1 MDQVL
6 DYLFGAASFVPHGYC
21 LLWRPDLV
29 ALHAVSDLLIALA
42 YFSIPVALWYVV
54 RQRPNFQYRRLFLLF
69 ATFILFCG
77 LTHIIAV
84 LTLWAPIYGI
94 QGLVKAATAGVSLL
108 AAYSLWPALP
118 NALAI
123 PAFDDLRQ
131 DNQKVGQAIFER
143 DELISGLSAANRDLE
158 DFAYTVAHDLRSPLR
173 SINGH
178 SQMLIDDYAGQLD
191 ENGREMLQRVR
202 SSTLNMS
209 RLIDDLL
216 FLSQIRQMPLKK
228 SDIDLSEMARSLIAE
243 LRREEPDREVSVSVQ
258 DGAVAQCDPE
268 LMRIALTHL
277 LQNAW
282 KFTSE
287 KAGAII
293 AITWEKDAD
302 RIRLHIRDNGAGF
315 DMSYV
320 NKLFL
325 PFQRLHA
332 VEEFGGNG
340 IGLAIVSRIIARH
353 GGTVTADAQVGK
365 GAEFTM
371 II

>member
-42 YFSIPVALWYVV
+42 YFSIPVALWYVA

-69 ATFILFCG
+69 ALFILFCG
-77 LTHIIAV
+77 LTHIV
-84 LTLWAPIYGI
+84 SLLTLWAPIYGI

-118 NALAI
+118 SALAI
-123 PAFDDLRQ
+123 PAFNDLRQ
-131 DNQKVGQAIFER
+131 ANQKVGQAIFER
-143 DELISGLSAANRDLE
+143 DELVSGLSAANRDLE
-158 DFAYTVAHDLRSPLR
+158 DFANTVAHDLRSPLR

-178 SQMLIDDYAGQLD
+178 SQILIDDYAGQLD

-202 SSTLNMS
+202 SSTLSMS

-228 SDIDLSEMARSLIAE
+228 SDVDLSEMARFIVAD
-243 LRREEPDREVSVSVQ
+243 LRREEPDREVCIAIEN
-258 DGAVAQCDPE
+258 GAMAQCDPD
-268 LMRIALTHL
+268 LMRIALRHL

-282 KFTSE
+282 KFTSQ
-287 KAGAII
+287 KARASI
-293 AITWEKDAD
+293 AITSKSEAG
-302 RIRLHIRDNGAGF
+302 RTRLHIRDDGAGF

-353 GGTVTADAQVGK
+353 GGTITADARVGK
-365 GAEFTM
+365 GAEFT
-371 II
+371 ITI